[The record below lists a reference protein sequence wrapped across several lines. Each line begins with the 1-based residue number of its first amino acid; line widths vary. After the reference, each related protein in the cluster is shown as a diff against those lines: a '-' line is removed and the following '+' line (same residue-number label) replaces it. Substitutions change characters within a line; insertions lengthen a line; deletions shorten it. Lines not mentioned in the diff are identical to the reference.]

1 MIWFG
6 KSFIKFCKSFM
17 NLMKLVST
25 RTCSSARVRAE
36 LNKEFAIYASHRRLQ
51 AWPGDGGRG
60 GRRPRSWTGS
70 LLFTQLAAD
79 FGPGPDA
86 AEEGGGAGRGV
97 CSLRLAPLI
106 FGPGPEAAADGGG
119 AGRGV
124 CSLRPSP
131 PTWGLTR
138 RRRRMG
144 AQLDG
149 EFALYASSRRVSFF
163 TQPGATKQV
172 WLTP

>member
-97 CSLRLAPLI
+97 CSLRLTPPTSGLSRRRRWRGAELD
-106 FGPGPEAAADGGG
+106 GPG
-119 AGRGV
+119 GV
-124 CSLRPSP
+124 CSLYLEPPSFFFNP
-131 PTWGLTR
+131 
-138 RRRRMG
+138 
-144 AQLDG
+144 
-149 EFALYASSRRVSFF
+149 ASS
-163 TQPGATKQV
+163 TGATKQV
-172 WLTP
+172 WLTRRRPSESPPIRRRGSGLQS